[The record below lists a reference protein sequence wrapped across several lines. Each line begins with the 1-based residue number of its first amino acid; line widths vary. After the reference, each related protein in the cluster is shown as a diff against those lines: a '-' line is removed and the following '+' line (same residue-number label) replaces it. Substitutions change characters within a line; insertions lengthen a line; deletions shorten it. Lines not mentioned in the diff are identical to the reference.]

1 MILNSPTISGSLTVT
16 GNIIA
21 SGSITLS
28 GSVASASY
36 AATASFVALAQSAS
50 NAVSAATASFANTF
64 TVAST
69 LTAQTLVV
77 QTITSSVDFVTGS
90 TRFGSLSSNTHIIT
104 GSMYV
109 TGAFYVTSGS
119 VGIGMTSPNY
129 NLQLHNPAS
138 SDTRFQ
144 ITNTTTGTTGGVG
157 IQLITFGND
166 AVLTNRSNGYLIFET
181 NSTERIRITS
191 AGSVLINTSSSLFTG
206 TIQMLGSNAD
216 GLLVKTTG
224 ATNNLP
230 FITWNSFATSN
241 PEMMRFYSDAT
252 QTNRGGIYYDRTND
266 GIVFNGATSA
276 YIATGGTNR
285 LSITSAGLVGIG
297 TSSPASTLSV
307 AATSDTTN
315 LGSTGLTIGGA
326 STLTSGNVLML
337 NFTPIGASSA
347 RARAGIGCVV
357 GADWGK
363 GNLTFYTRDASNSSA
378 MTTADERMRIT
389 QDGYVGIGTSSP
401 PKLLTLYT
409 AGSTIMRFQSGA
421 ATTDHWDAEANT
433 SARFYISN
441 VSSGNGA
448 YLVYN
453 SASGWVGVS
462 DARWKTNWTDL
473 GPSLSLISQLKIGK
487 YKMLDKDKQSIEGAR
502 WDYGV
507 KAQEL
512 LDIIPDAVDVPNNL
526 EDKHGVLHNIV
537 FYHAIKAIQ
546 ELKTQN
552 DALQSR
558 IETLESK

>member
-16 GNIIA
+16 GNIIT

-36 AATASFVALAQSAS
+36 ADTASFVALAQSAS
-50 NAVSAATASFANTF
+50 NAVSAATASFANAF
-64 TVAST
+64 TVAGT

-144 ITNTTTGTTGGVG
+144 ITNTTTGTGGSSG

-166 AVLTNRSNGYLIFET
+166 AVLTNRSNGYLVFET

-216 GLLVKTTG
+216 GLLIKTTG
-224 ATNNLP
+224 ATNNIP

-266 GIVFNGATSA
+266 GIVFNGAASA
-276 YIATGGTNR
+276 YIAIGGANR
-285 LSITSAGLVGIG
+285 LSIASSGAATFSSSVTAAGATFSGTTALASTGG
-297 TSSPASTLSV
+297 TSQMRIDRSGSV
-307 AATSDTTN
+307 ARIQNYDG
-315 LGSTGLTIGGA
+315 GSAANISLAWDGG
-326 STLTSGNVLML
+326 N
-337 NFTPIGASSA
+337 
-347 RARAGIGCVV
+347 
-357 GADWGK
+357 
-363 GNLTFYTRDASNSSA
+363 
-378 MTTADERMRIT
+378 
-389 QDGYVGIGTSSP
+389 VGIGTSSP
-401 PKLLTLYT
+401 PKLLTIYT
-409 AGSTIMRFQSGA
+409 AGTTIMRFQSGA
-421 ATTDHWDAEANT
+421 ATTDHWDAEANQT
-433 SARFYISN
+433 ARFYISN
-441 VSSGNGA
+441 VSTGNGA

-453 SASGWVGVS
+453 SASGWTGVS
-462 DARWKTNWTDL
+462 DARWKTDWTDL
-473 GPSLSLISQLKIGK
+473 GPSLSLINQLKIGK

-512 LDIIPDAVDVPNNL
+512 LDIIPDAVDVPTDP
-526 EDKHGVLHNIV
+526 EERHGVLHNIV